1 MRSRNGFAWSPFG
14 GGTSSDDLE
23 SLLEKAITPSPP
35 TKTSF
40 VLPLLLDDDDEPE
53 EESTTKRTLNEKD
66 LPPSVKEKLERKRRK

>member
-14 GGTSSDDLE
+14 RGTSSDDLE

-40 VLPLLLDDDDEPE
+40 VLPLLLDDDEPG

-66 LPPSVKEKLERKRRK
+66 LPPSVKEKLERKRRR